1 MTEKTMLTCRIDKD
15 LADAFKQIA
24 QANNRN
30 QSILIRDWIIDYV
43 KKHKQ
48 TEFNFK
54 AQAMLEDDN
63 DVKEAEDD
71 STPYHEKSML
81 ELLDKLTND
90 ELERLTNM
98 MNIVEIQERIEKN
111 RAETAKTLKETKFY
125 PILTVS
131 VTAGGIIGGIVAA
144 LIAKLL

>member
-1 MTEKTMLTCRIDKD
+1 
-15 LADAFKQIA
+15 
-24 QANNRN
+24 
-30 QSILIRDWIIDYV
+30 
-43 KKHKQ
+43 
-48 TEFNFK
+48 
-54 AQAMLEDDN
+54 MLEDDN